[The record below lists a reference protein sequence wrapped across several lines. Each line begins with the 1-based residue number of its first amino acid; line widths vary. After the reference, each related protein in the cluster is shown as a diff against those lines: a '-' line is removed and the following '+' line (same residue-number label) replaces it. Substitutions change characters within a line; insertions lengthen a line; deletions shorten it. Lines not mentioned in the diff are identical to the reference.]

1 MALLS
6 RKGWGLIGRNLNGY
20 EMPNNINQ
28 SFFDIIG
35 TVEDDVISNV
45 ENHPLSSGPAEAP
58 KINGREGDDVIVATV
73 ANDLAAGDMVGNEW
87 AYENGEWVYN
97 RADVIVSD
105 YGANVSFDDTITTGA
120 GNDVLL
126 GNGGSDTLNAG
137 AGNDR
142 INAGHGNDIA
152 FGGNGDDIL
161 NLEDGNDVAEG
172 GYGDD
177 IVNGGVGDDIIY
189 GDIKGDNLLAGCDVK
204 ASTFEDLAETGHW
217 TMADTHGQS
226 MISQSAETV
235 AGETY
240 TISFDLAANL
250 AGGRSTG
257 TVEVIWNGEV
267 IGTVQA
273 TSGAYETFEIDV
285 VSTGDEGELSFN
297 VLDGVSAVQYNF
309 EGPII
314 SYDVDM
320 AIGGDLAT
328 VQAFAPGQA
337 NLYQVIDGH
346 LNVFDVNAKDYVT
359 VGDQPDFKINSIG
372 FNVEDD
378 LIYGVA
384 KSAGVDSLGNSV
396 STSDIVM
403 VDAAGDTYRIGEG
416 FYGDYVGDF
425 DDSSNLWTFHSSLN
439 RLSVVD
445 VDALDAN
452 GNPEISHYKFPA
464 NLFSDRTYDIAFNAE
479 DGKFYAVVA
488 PRQNGGA
495 GKVVAIDVSTIAD
508 GGMPTFT
515 EIAITGTL
523 YDGTME
529 PGLAK
534 GAYGAVF
541 LDGEGNL
548 YFGLNNGDHDL
559 NASTGSDG
567 AIFKVNVDW
576 EAGQAYA
583 EFMSEAPATG
593 SNDGAVDPRSTDAFS
608 EIDADA
614 AVLIQ
619 DPKLTLVDGGNDDLR
634 GGIGNDEIHGNG
646 GNDEINGGVGDDI
659 LFGDQGD
666 DTVNGGAGDDTVS
679 GGTGDDKMLGGA
691 GNDTML
697 GDDGTDYLHG
707 GDGDD
712 TLSGGEG
719 TDKMVGGSGSDII
732 DGGQGNDN
740 LWGGNWSG
748 DDTTDTFVFSSGTG
762 KDYVHDFE
770 TDVDL
775 IDLSHFGTNLN
786 AVNGV
791 TTDLGWATAI
801 DLQRLDG
808 GQDGDRIVL
817 LSVDA
822 NDLTFD
828 SFVF

>member
-1 MALLS
+1 
-6 RKGWGLIGRNLNGY
+6 
-20 EMPNNINQ
+20 MPNTPTQ
-28 SFFDIIG
+28 TTFDVLG
-35 TVEDDVISNV
+35 SVENDVISNV
-45 ENHPLSSGPAEAP
+45 ENHPLTKVSGAAA
-58 KINGREGDDVIVATV
+58 KINGLEGDDIIIATD
-73 ANDLAAGDMVGNEW
+73 ANDLAAGDMVGDEW
-87 AYENGEWVYN
+87 TYENGEWTYN
-97 RADVIVSD
+97 RDEVIVSD
-105 YGANVSFDDTITTGA
+105 YGANSSFNDTITTGA

-126 GNGGSDTLNAG
+126 GNGGDDTLNAG
-137 AGNDR
+137 GGNDR
-142 INAGHGNDIA
+142 MNAGQGNDVA

-161 NLEDGNDVAEG
+161 NLEDGDDIAEG

-177 IVNGGVGDDIIY
+177 IVNGGAGNDIIY
-189 GDIKGDNLLAGCDVK
+189 GDVKGDNLLAGSK
-204 ASTFEDLAETGHW
+204 SNASTFEGLANTGHW

-226 MISQSAETV
+226 TISQSAETV

-250 AGGRSTG
+250 AGGRSSG
-257 TVEVIWNGEV
+257 TVEVIWNGDV
-267 IGTVQA
+267 VDTVQA

-285 VSTGDEGELSFN
+285 MSTGSEGALSFN
-297 VLDGVSAVQYNF
+297 VLEETSDGQYNF
-309 EGPII
+309 DGPII
-314 SYDVDM
+314 SYDTEM
-320 AIGGDLAT
+320 TIGGADVT

-337 NLYQVIDGH
+337 NLYQVIDGQ
-346 LNVFDVNAKDYVT
+346 LNVFDVDIKDYVT

-384 KSAGVDSLGNSV
+384 KSSGTDSLGNAV

-403 VDAAGDTYRIGEG
+403 VDAAGATYRIGEG

-425 DDSSNLWTFHSSLN
+425 DDSGNLWTFHSGLN

-445 VDALDAN
+445 VDTLDAD

-464 NLFSDRTYDIAFNAE
+464 NLFSDRTYDMAFNAK
-479 DGKFYAVVA
+479 DGKFYAVVS
-488 PRQNGGA
+488 PGRNGEP

-515 EIAITGTL
+515 ETAITGTL
-523 YDGTME
+523 YGDTME

-559 NASTGSDG
+559 DSTTGSDG

-576 EAGQAYA
+576 DAGQAYA
-583 EFMSEAPATG
+583 EFMSEAPATR
-593 SNDGAVDPRSTDAFS
+593 SNDGAVDPRSSDAFS
-608 EIDADA
+608 AIDADA

-619 DPKLTLVDGGNDDLR
+619 DPTLTLVNSGNDDLR
-634 GGIGNDEIHGNG
+634 GGTGDDEIHGNG
-646 GNDEINGGVGDDI
+646 GNDEINGGAGDDV

-666 DTVNGGAGDDTVS
+666 DHVNGGTGNDTAS
-679 GGTGDDKMLGGA
+679 GGTGDDKILGGA
-691 GNDTML
+691 GNDRML
-697 GDDGTDYLHG
+697 GDDGDDYLHG
-707 GDGDD
+707 GDGNDN
-712 TLSGGEG
+712 LSGGNG
-719 TDKMVGGSGSDII
+719 TDKMVGGSGSDVI

-748 DDTTDTFVFSSGTG
+748 DGTADTFVFSSGTG

-770 TDVDL
+770 GGLDL
-775 IDLSHFGTNLN
+775 IDLSHFGTDIDTVKD
-786 AVNGV
+786 A
-791 TTDLGWATAI
+791 TTDLGWATVI
-801 DLQRLDG
+801 DLQRLGG
-808 GQDGDRIVL
+808 GQDGDKVVL

-822 NDLTFD
+822 NELSVD
-828 SFVF
+828 SFLF

>member
-1 MALLS
+1 
-6 RKGWGLIGRNLNGY
+6 
-20 EMPNNINQ
+20 MPNIPAQ
-28 SFFDIIG
+28 ASFDILG
-35 TVEDDVISNV
+35 TVENDLISNV
-45 ENHPLSSGPAEAP
+45 ENHPLIGSSETAP
-58 KINGREGDDVIVATV
+58 KINGLEGDDIIIATD
-73 ANDLAAGDMVGNEW
+73 ANDLAAGDMVGAEW
-87 AYENGEWVYN
+87 TYENGEWTYN
-97 RADVIVSD
+97 RDDVIVSD
-105 YGANVSFDDTITTGA
+105 YGANTSFNDTITTGA

-126 GNGGSDTLNAG
+126 GNGGDDTLNAG

-142 INAGHGNDIA
+142 INAGLGDDVA

-161 NLEDGNDVAEG
+161 NLEDGDDVAEG

-177 IVNGGVGDDIIY
+177 IVNGGAGDDIIY
-189 GDIKGDNLLAGCDVK
+189 GDVKGDNLLAGSDGK
-204 ASTFEDLAETGHW
+204 ASTFEELAETGHW
-217 TMADTHGQS
+217 TMEDTHGQS

-267 IGTVQA
+267 IDTVQA

-285 VSTGDEGELSFN
+285 VSTGEEGELSFN
-297 VLDGVSAVQYNF
+297 VLDDTSAVQYNF
-309 EGPII
+309 DGPII

-320 AIGGDLAT
+320 AIGSEDVT
-328 VQAFAPGQA
+328 VQGFAPGQA

-384 KSAGVDSLGNSV
+384 KSSGTDTLGNAVTS
-396 STSDIVM
+396 SDIVM
-403 VDAAGDTYRIGEG
+403 IDAAGDTYRIGDG

-425 DDSSNLWTFHSSLN
+425 DDSGNLWTFHSGLN

-445 VDALDAN
+445 VDALDAD
-452 GNPEISHYKFPA
+452 GNPEIAHYKFPA
-464 NLFSDRTYDIAFNAE
+464 SLFSDRTYDMAFNAE
-479 DGKFYAVVA
+479 DGKFYAVVS
-488 PRQNGGA
+488 PGQNGQP

-515 EIAITGTL
+515 ETAITGTL
-523 YDGTME
+523 YGDTME

-593 SNDGAVDPRSTDAFS
+593 SNDGAVDPRSADAFS

-619 DPKLTLVDGGNDDLR
+619 APTLTLVDGGNDDLR
-634 GGIGNDEIHGNG
+634 GGTGNDEIHGNG
-646 GNDEINGGVGDDI
+646 GSDEI
-659 LFGDQGD
+659 
-666 DTVNGGAGDDTVS
+666 NGGAGDDVLFGDQGNDNISGGTGNDTAS
-679 GGTGDDKMLGGA
+679 GGTGDDKMRGGA
-691 GNDTML
+691 GNDAMS
-697 GDDGTDYLHG
+697 GDDGDDYLHG
-707 GDGDD
+707 GDGNDN
-712 TLSGGEG
+712 LSGGAG
-719 TDKMVGGSGSDII
+719 IDKIVGGSGSDVI

-748 DDTTDTFVFSSGTG
+748 DGAADTFVFSSGTG

-775 IDLSHFGTNLN
+775 IDLSHFATDID
-786 AVNGV
+786 AVNDA
-791 TTDLGWATAI
+791 TTDLGWATVI
-801 DLQRLDG
+801 DLQKLDG
-808 GQDGDRIVL
+808 GKGGDKIVL

-822 NDLTFD
+822 DALTFD